1 MRPEWPAEGMEMLQA
16 SRGASPVDVATRLGA
31 RLWGVP
37 GSCSHEAQ
45 HPWTGSQAAS
55 IIAEHAL
62 VSRSNSQPRVPW
74 LEPLGPFISACA
86 FHTHFKCKCFLEG
99 FIVSHQ

>member
-1 MRPEWPAEGMEMLQA
+1 MLQA
-16 SRGASPVDVATRLGA
+16 SRGASPVDVATQLGA
-31 RLWGVP
+31 SLWEVP
-37 GSCSHEAQ
+37 GSCSREAQ

-62 VSRSNSQPRVPW
+62 VPRSSSQPRATCRA
-74 LEPLGPFISACA
+74 PLSPLTSACA

>member
-16 SRGASPVDVATRLGA
+16 SRGANPVDVATQLGA
-31 RLWGVP
+31 SLWGVP

-45 HPWTGSQAAS
+45 HLWTESQAAS

-62 VSRSNSQPRVPW
+62 VPRSSSQPRATWP
-74 LEPLGPFISACA
+74 EPLSPFTSACA
-86 FHTHFKCKCFLEG
+86 FHTHFKCKWFLEG